1 MHTGVVHG
9 ALGHGKH
16 QNPTGFGKKKGLHP
30 TGVGW
35 ENFSDPN
42 GDQKLHKYWSFC
54 TKHKAF
60 MITLSKD
67 GGSVRICER
76 TRLFGYEIGVTI
88 DAAAWMIEI
97 LEELKKKNGQQ
108 RAAFKRFFRNS
119 SGSYFMEF
127 FSNSNGAFLKI
138 STLKNNKIRMVI
150 IPEETAAKGWSEL
163 YKCLSG
169 VLKRKPDIVHGG
181 VTQQKERKLGECR
194 MNTQSWVNIVK
205 RSGKHDTKSMGGNVV
220 KKMEKMA
227 LKGQHNKNDGIRD
240 RGKVEWRELYP
251 EINLGFKPKNLYP
264 EKRFYQPKFYEYMR
278 SKAHPK
284 DWSLAVFLAR
294 DNTHADWSTIFYNL
308 SRELGRKLIVSQLFD
323 DRCITW
329 CKDEK
334 EKEELVKVQRIFHGW
349 FNTCWYQD
357 FDHEKVFGEGD
368 VIEREK
374 GKGGD
379 EDRIE
384 EEKENEEI
392 LDNCVIMIGEKEN
405 REYSAG
411 EVGGD
416 DDSVEADKVE
426 GEMVAVDDGEE
437 GQSEVEKPEQRRVEA
452 INESTGTEA
461 GSRLLRVERQGSASP
476 KVGRKEDRESINIQR
491 VFSRILNDLSRP
503 PLIIPRTCPFLFI
516 KDTWTMGGITAQL
529 DVGPR
534 NSVGRKGLIEN
545 RAFNCNRGSDGDS
558 REISPLMYFHNGP
571 FSIVLAHKRKE
582 IRPELKSFN
591 LKIQTLDPWVSKG
604 KEEMAICLKKNT
616 EQIIKD
622 FFEGKLKS
630 IKPKSRKEFRA
641 ATIMFWAD
649 FEVIKKSV
657 KPSILEKTAEVEQD
671 EEKGFVQ
678 FGKVYI
684 RKRKS
689 MGHTRVESAVLAE
702 EEFYFEGEEADVES
716 FEEEMLGLS
725 SESECSEGEGVDPEA
740 EDSEEQ
746 EDIIGDIKELW
757 RQNDNEKQL
766 TNDYLGKG
774 QNTRQIYH
782 EDHSWSNIV
791 QSMAEMGMEILHNND
806 DNNVIKGDRKPMRK
820 KYLDFY
826 TNKMS
831 PTIHDYVTS
840 ERNCEDIAMSLLI
853 ANSTSA
859 PPIWV
864 KGKIYETGSTGISS
878 MKGHS
883 NRRSKC
889 LNDFISLYGKMP
901 LVSTHVKAV
910 DARQEWFCIFAC
922 KAMHSGF
929 GSALSLFS
937 SLVFEG
943 FPFSGIEVI
952 SSAMEEILKK
962 THNLQVTDED
972 EEWEV
977 DKSLSITIARY
988 NLRGRLCTNSDH
1000 SRGFLKKSIQS
1011 RILSKMPWYLSN
1023 GVLIL
1028 GKMENSNE
1036 SWKND
1041 LTSFPIWGRAWG
1053 VPTDLL
1059 TTKNTTRM
1067 AAKAGE
1073 VISVYNSDPRQAPT
1087 SNHGRNTISN
1097 SVPLCDTM
1105 EVVSTGGLDHNQL
1118 QQNTGK
1124 NSQYSPQ
1131 NITVKARNDGKED
1144 VQKQCEDGSRGKRR
1158 IVEDYGDSE
1167 YGKLKKSATI
1177 LAKETQ
1183 DQDLYNVP
1191 VSYTQDALVL
1201 DGSTPFAVGSSSK
1214 NIAKETRRRCLGRG
1228 RRVYSHCAIGL
1239 GKKPA
1244 EYEYKGV
1251 EDSVGTDWNGFTTM
1265 E

>member
-1 MHTGVVHG
+1 MV
-9 ALGHGKH
+9 
-16 QNPTGFGKKKGLHP
+16 
-30 TGVGW
+30 
-35 ENFSDPN
+35 
-42 GDQKLHKYWSFC
+42 
-54 TKHKAF
+54 
-60 MITLSKD
+60 LSK
-67 GGSVRICER
+67 
-76 TRLFGYEIGVTI
+76 
-88 DAAAWMIEI
+88 
-97 LEELKKKNGQQ
+97 
-108 RAAFKRFFRNS
+108 AAF
-119 SGSYFMEF
+119 
-127 FSNSNGAFLKI
+127 
-138 STLKNNKIRMVI
+138 
-150 IPEETAAKGWSEL
+150 
-163 YKCLSG
+163 
-169 VLKRKPDIVHGG
+169 
-181 VTQQKERKLGECR
+181 
-194 MNTQSWVNIVK
+194 
-205 RSGKHDTKSMGGNVV
+205 
-220 KKMEKMA
+220 
-227 LKGQHNKNDGIRD
+227 
-240 RGKVEWRELYP
+240 
-251 EINLGFKPKNLYP
+251 
-264 EKRFYQPKFYEYMR
+264 
-278 SKAHPK
+278 
-284 DWSLAVFLAR
+284 
-294 DNTHADWSTIFYNL
+294 
-308 SRELGRKLIVSQLFD
+308 
-323 DRCITW
+323 
-329 CKDEK
+329 
-334 EKEELVKVQRIFHGW
+334 FH
-349 FNTCWYQD
+349 
-357 FDHEKVFGEGD
+357 
-368 VIEREK
+368 R
-374 GKGGD
+374 
-379 EDRIE
+379 
-384 EEKENEEI
+384 
-392 LDNCVIMIGEKEN
+392 
-405 REYSAG
+405 
-411 EVGGD
+411 
-416 DDSVEADKVE
+416 
-426 GEMVAVDDGEE
+426 
-437 GQSEVEKPEQRRVEA
+437 
-452 INESTGTEA
+452 
-461 GSRLLRVERQGSASP
+461 
-476 KVGRKEDRESINIQR
+476 
-491 VFSRILNDLSRP
+491 
-503 PLIIPRTCPFLFI
+503 
-516 KDTWTMGGITAQL
+516 
-529 DVGPR
+529 
-534 NSVGRKGLIEN
+534 
-545 RAFNCNRGSDGDS
+545 
-558 REISPLMYFHNGP
+558 
-571 FSIVLAHKRKE
+571 
-582 IRPELKSFN
+582 
-591 LKIQTLDPWVSKG
+591 
-604 KEEMAICLKKNT
+604 
-616 EQIIKD
+616 
-622 FFEGKLKS
+622 
-630 IKPKSRKEFRA
+630 
-641 ATIMFWAD
+641 
-649 FEVIKKSV
+649 
-657 KPSILEKTAEVEQD
+657 
-671 EEKGFVQ
+671 
-678 FGKVYI
+678 
-684 RKRKS
+684 
-689 MGHTRVESAVLAE
+689 
-702 EEFYFEGEEADVES
+702 
-716 FEEEMLGLS
+716 
-725 SESECSEGEGVDPEA
+725 
-740 EDSEEQ
+740 
-746 EDIIGDIKELW
+746 
-757 RQNDNEKQL
+757 
-766 TNDYLGKG
+766 
-774 QNTRQIYH
+774 
-782 EDHSWSNIV
+782 
-791 QSMAEMGMEILHNND
+791 
-806 DNNVIKGDRKPMRK
+806 

-922 KAMHSGF
+922 KAMHSGV

-1000 SRGFLKKSIQS
+1000 SRGFLKKVLGGIWRLKEGEWNIKIKEKIDSGLFLSFTFASESIQS

-1214 NIAKETRRRCLGRG
+1214 NIAKETRRRVAVKKDSKARKGKMENK
-1228 RRVYSHCAIGL
+1228 IGMDL
-1239 GKKPA
+1239 QQWNKSKRQEMSRNLK
-1244 EYEYKGV
+1244 EYEDKISLLSRKVV
-1251 EDSVGTDWNGFTTM
+1251 ENDMEFTPTSSD
-1265 E
+1265 ETFWVESLPQLAASKDELKA